1 MVWSASLVELDS
13 GGSKR
18 RKWSAALSLCGAV
31 FGSSL
36 QAVHVLDSNSGQYQV
51 QLRNSDAPTWGRPRG
66 FRANTGDL
74 LGFEWPEGEAG
85 GRGTN
90 FRPADASSVQHFN
103 ERELREIRSD
113 KTGRGARA
121 SGKKNVRGRTRLT
134 CQTVQQIKAA
144 RSAAS
149 PTVNVEMVD
158 RASGVVK
165 VRGMYG
171 SAYYLQ
177 MI

>member
-1 MVWSASLVELDS
+1 
-13 GGSKR
+13 
-18 RKWSAALSLCGAV
+18 
-31 FGSSL
+31 
-36 QAVHVLDSNSGQYQV
+36 
-51 QLRNSDAPTWGRPRG
+51 
-66 FRANTGDL
+66 
-74 LGFEWPEGEAG
+74 
-85 GRGTN
+85 
-90 FRPADASSVQHFN
+90 VQHFN

-149 PTVNVEMVD
+149 PTVNDEMVD

-165 VRGMYG
+165 VGYVWARLLLANDLNKYKRRK
-171 SAYYLQ
+171 YLTRSGRSKSGF
-177 MI
+177 IFDLFELC